1 VSRECVRWQMCSVLW
16 LCYLDAPRPVIFQCR
31 ELLAWR
37 SMEGP
42 VCAADF
48 LPAPGP
54 SLCAPRAARLVATG
68 LLARGLP
75 VSHYGRV
82 GDRRRTQPNAS
93 NPTPS
98 GRRLTVHDAARALAI
113 SEAAVHMRVKRGTLT
128 ANKEAGR
135 LYVHLTSE
143 PTTEPTDRTSEL
155 MPEFRDRVRSLEDQ
169 LGQERNANRENRRII
184 AALTQRIP
192 QIEPPAETPPEPP
205 ESPTAATEQPGRV
218 EPQASVE
225 DAERRSWWQR
235 WFGA

>member
-1 VSRECVRWQMCSVLW
+1 MCSVLW

-143 PTTEPTDRTSEL
+143 PTDRTSEL